1 MSEGFRFF
9 VQSIC
14 ALVVSAILLSIPVLF
29 AFSIMFNLV
38 LVVKIILGMLIL
50 TEIIAMYLA
59 ILLIFEETV

>member
-14 ALVVSAILLSIPVLF
+14 AIVVSIIMLSIPVLF
-29 AFSIMFNLV
+29 AFSIMFNWILMM
-38 LVVKIILGMLIL
+38 KIILGVLIL
-50 TEIIAMYLA
+50 SEIIAMYLA